1 MSEALLDD
9 VVAFL
14 ERRGSSTA
22 LIGAIALAAHGIAR
36 ATLDLDL
43 LALDSGLLR
52 QDAWAE
58 LEAKGVTV
66 EVRRGTHDDPL
77 AGVVRA
83 KRGEETPVD
92 VVVGKHRFLED
103 VLSRRRTIL
112 VGGRS
117 LPFVDAADL
126 VVLKVFAGGPQD
138 LLDAELLLA
147 GAEGGAIRSAVEA
160 RLASLPRALREDAAR
175 LLART
180 AR

>member
-1 MSEALLDD
+1 MNEALLDD
-9 VVAFL
+9 IVAFL

-43 LALDSGLLR
+43 LALNFGLLR
-52 QDAWAE
+52 ENAWAE

-66 EVRRGTHDDPL
+66 EIRRGTHDDPL

-83 KRGEETPVD
+83 TRGEETPVD

-103 VLSRRRTIL
+103 ALSRRRTIP
-112 VGGRS
+112 VGGRF

-147 GAEGGAIRSAVEA
+147 GSEGVAIRSAVEA
-160 RLASLPRALREDAAR
+160 RLASLPRALREDAAQ

>member
-1 MSEALLDD
+1 MNEALLDD
-9 VVAFL
+9 VLALL
-14 ERRGSSTA
+14 ERRGAVTA
-22 LIGAIALAAHGIAR
+22 LVGAIALAAHGIAR

-52 QDAWAE
+52 EDAWAG
-58 LEAKGVTV
+58 LEATGATV
-66 EVRRGTHDDPL
+66 EVRRGTNDDPL

-83 KRGEETPVD
+83 TRGEETPVD

-103 VLSRRRTIL
+103 VLSRRRTLL
-112 VGGRS
+112 VGGRP

-147 GAEGGAIRSAVEA
+147 GAEGVAIRSAVEA
-160 RLASLPRALREDAAR
+160 RLPALPRALREDAAR

>member
-1 MSEALLDD
+1 MNEALLDD

-14 ERRGSSTA
+14 ERRGDATA
-22 LIGAIALAAHGIAR
+22 LVGAIALAAHGIAR
-36 ATLDLDL
+36 ATLDVDL
-43 LALDSGLLR
+43 LALDPGLLR
-52 QDAWAE
+52 EDAWTE
-58 LEAKGVTV
+58 LEAKGATV
-66 EVRRGTHDDPL
+66 EVRRGTYDDPL

-83 KRGEETPVD
+83 RRGEETPVD
-92 VVVGKHRFLED
+92 VVVGKHRFLGD
-103 VLSRRRTIL
+103 VLARRRSLL

-147 GAEGGAIRSAVEA
+147 GAEGVAIRSDVEA
-160 RLASLPRALREDAAR
+160 RLASLPRALRDDAAR
-175 LLART
+175 LLERT